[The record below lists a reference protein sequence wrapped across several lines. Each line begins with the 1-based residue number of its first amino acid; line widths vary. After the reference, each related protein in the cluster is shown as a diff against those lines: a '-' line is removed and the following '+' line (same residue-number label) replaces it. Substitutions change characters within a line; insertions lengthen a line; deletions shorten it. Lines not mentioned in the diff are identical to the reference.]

1 MIGWDD
7 VYKVVVSMFP
17 LYMALMLGYGSV
29 KWWRLF
35 THEQCDGIN
44 RFIVLFILPLFGF
57 EFTAHIN
64 PYAMNFRLLAAD
76 ALSKL
81 ATLAILGLW
90 GRFSSRASYNW
101 SITTFSL
108 CTLTNLLVVGVPV
121 MRAMYG
127 QWGVDMVVQLCMVQ
141 SLVWIPLLLLLLE
154 FRNTR
159 MMDSTTSSSPPPP
172 ENNGAVDEERDVEMS
187 VVITMEGGGDHH
199 EKRSYWSF
207 AKVVWVKMAMNPNV
221 YANVLGLAWA
231 LMASRFKFTMPSIM
245 EGSVEIMSKAG
256 TGTAMFN
263 IGIFIAMQTKV
274 IACGTGPTV
283 LGLVSRFVVGP
294 AITALCSLAVGLHGP
309 TLHIAIIQAALPQAI
324 ASFVFANEYGL
335 HANVLSTAVVF
346 GTVIS
351 LPLLIGYYIGLE
363 YAA

>member
-17 LYMALMLGYGSV
+17 LYVALMLGYGSV

-44 RFIVLFILPLFGF
+44 RFIALFILPLFGF
-57 EFTAHIN
+57 EFTAHMN

-81 ATLAILGLW
+81 ATLAILALW

-101 SITTFSL
+101 CITTFSL

-127 QWGVDMVVQLCMVQ
+127 QWGVDLVVQLCMVQ
-141 SLVWIPLLLLLLE
+141 SLVWIPLLLLFLE

-159 MMDSTTSSSPPPP
+159 MMDSVTSSS
-172 ENNGAVDEERDVEMS
+172 ENNGVVNEERDVEIS
-187 VVITMEGGGDHH
+187 AVNTSEGGGDHH
-199 EKRSYWSF
+199 ETRSYWSF
-207 AKVVWVKMAMNPNV
+207 ARVVWMKMAANPNV
-221 YANVLGLAWA
+221 YANFLGLAWA
-231 LMASRFKFTMPSIM
+231 LMASRFNFAMPSIM

-263 IGIFIAMQTKV
+263 IGIFIATQTKV
-274 IACGTGPTV
+274 VACGTGPAV

-294 AITALCSLAVGLHGP
+294 AIMALFSLAVGLHGP
-309 TLHIAIIQAALPQAI
+309 AFRIAIIQAALPQAI

>member
-7 VYKVVVSMFP
+7 VYSVVASMFP
-17 LYMALMLGYGSV
+17 LFVALMLGYGSV

-44 RFIVLFILPLFGF
+44 RFIALFILPLFGF

-64 PYAMNFRLLAAD
+64 PYAMNLRLLAAD

-81 ATLAILGLW
+81 ATLTILALW

-101 SITTFSL
+101 CITMFSL
-108 CTLTNLLVVGVPV
+108 CTLTNRLVVGVPV
-121 MRAMYG
+121 IRPMYG
-127 QWGVDMVVQLCMVQ
+127 QRGVDLVVQLCMIQ
-141 SLVWIPLLLLLLE
+141 SLVWTPLLLLFLE
-154 FRNTR
+154 FRKTR
-159 MMDSTTSSSPPPP
+159 MMDLATSSPPPP
-172 ENNGAVDEERDVEMS
+172 AENNGVIDEESVIEMS
-187 VVITMEGGGDHH
+187 VVNTSDGSDDDH

-207 AKVVWVKMAMNPNV
+207 TRVVWMKMAMNPNV
-221 YANVLGLAWA
+221 YANALGLAWA

-274 IACGTGPTV
+274 IACGTWPTV
-283 LGLVSRFVVGP
+283 LGMVSRFVVGP
-294 AITALCSLAVGLHGP
+294 SVMALCSLAVGLHGP
-309 TLHIAIIQAALPQAI
+309 ALRIGIIQAALPQAI
-324 ASFVFANEYGL
+324 TSFVFAKEYGL

-346 GTVIS
+346 GTLIS

-363 YAA
+363 YTS

>member
-7 VYKVVVSMFP
+7 VYKVVYKVVKSMFP
-17 LYMALMLGYGSV
+17 LYVALMLGYGSV

-35 THEQCDGIN
+35 THEQCNGIN
-44 RFIVLFILPLFGF
+44 RFIALIVLPLFGF

-64 PYAMNFRLLAAD
+64 PYTMNFRLLAAD

-81 ATLAILGLW
+81 AILAILGLL
-90 GRFSSRASYNW
+90 GRISSRASYDW
-101 SITTFSL
+101 IITTFSL

-127 QWGVDMVVQLCMVQ
+127 QWGVDLVVQLFMVQ
-141 SLVWIPLLLLLLE
+141 SLVWIPLVLLLLE

-159 MMDSTTSSSPPPP
+159 IMDPP
-172 ENNGAVDEERDVEMS
+172 ENNGVVDEER
-187 VVITMEGGGDHH
+187 
-199 EKRSYWSF
+199 RSYWSL
-207 AKVVWVKMAMNPNV
+207 ARAMGMKMAMNPNV

-231 LMASRFKFTMPSIM
+231 LMANRFKFTMPSIM

-263 IGIFIAMQTKV
+263 IGIFIAMQTRV

-294 AITALCSLAVGLHGP
+294 TIMAVCSLAVGLHGP
-309 TLHIAIIQAALPQAI
+309 ALQIAIIQAAIPQAI
-324 ASFVFANEYGL
+324 ASFVFGNEYGL
-335 HANVLSTAVVF
+335 HANVLSTAVVL

-351 LPLLIGYYIGLE
+351 LPLLIGYYIGLD
-363 YAA
+363 YAV